1 MLAYEQIWLIFHH
14 ISSYYIISNSQK
26 PLSGAE
32 REAKRIQKLKST
44 NKYHEYLKKK
54 VEAMKRNRAAK
65 KEIERKVDKE
75 LNDVIQKRCAAIRER
90 VRKSRAKAKKTSKL
104 VKEIQFLQTSLS
116 MIFNFMNVTTFPRLH
131 QFQEM
136 WRNTNAR
143 KLGKNRSCQQDT
155 WFGWLRKRTHCLSKS
170 KNANKFMKNFHFFS
184 ISQCGFHI
192 FRLLWFDDFQKA
204 STAEHK
210 RFLDGMEKQ

>member
-75 LNDVIQKRCAAIRER
+75 LNDGIQKRRAVIRER
-90 VRKSRAKAKKTSKL
+90 VRKSRAKAKQTMQ
-104 VKEIQFLQTSLS
+104 IANQRQTS
-116 MIFNFMNVTTFPRLH
+116 
-131 QFQEM
+131 
-136 WRNTNAR
+136 
-143 KLGKNRSCQQDT
+143 
-155 WFGWLRKRTHCLSKS
+155 
-170 KNANKFMKNFHFFS
+170 
-184 ISQCGFHI
+184 
-192 FRLLWFDDFQKA
+192 
-204 STAEHK
+204 
-210 RFLDGMEKQ
+210 